1 MTRFDRTVLTA
12 IVLASGLAVAGYL
25 YAQTATLKGKQVRVI
40 DATDATINLHTSDSS
55 GVNLVESRLLNGNEY
70 EFYTGS
76 SVSTAVEFIS
86 GITTWMDLS
95 SPGLVSVQPR
105 FPVGFSLQGSFLST
119 AGGSFAGRISSTVT
133 DATEAYSIESS
144 DSNKDWYIL
153 GDTSMC
159 WGDPTCDTTLYRS
172 AADTLKTDDTFIA
185 AAGMESTTETQ
196 GDSDTSV
203 ATTDFVDRRFQQEC
217 KTIDS
222 LVAADD
228 NVLVWV
234 PRLASTIEA
243 VACQSDAAATVV
255 LEDFGGTTIETL
267 VCETDGAIAW
277 DASIS
282 GTATLIVGEV
292 MRMDTTS
299 ASTPTW
305 TMICWAWSND

>member
-119 AGGSFAGRISSTVT
+119 AGGGFGGRITSTVT

-159 WGDPTCDTTLYRS
+159 WGDPTCDTDLYRS
-172 AADTLKTDDTFIA
+172 AADTLRTSDSLTVDADLIVSGVFRPTNIGAFPASTCTAGEIWIDTDQTDDTNC
-185 AAGMESTTETQ
+185 TT
-196 GDSDTSV
+196 
-203 ATTDFVDRRFQQEC
+203 
-217 KTIDS
+217 
-222 LVAADD
+222 AAD
-228 NVLVWV
+228 NSLC
-234 PRLASTIEA
+234 LCTM
-243 VACQSDAAATVV
+243 
-255 LEDFGGTTIETL
+255 
-267 VCETDGAIAW
+267 TD
-277 DASIS
+277 
-282 GTATLIVGEV
+282 
-292 MRMDTTS
+292 
-299 ASTPTW
+299 TW
-305 TMICWAWSND
+305 TALENN